1 MINSFN
7 WYVVNT
13 KPRQEDYA
21 ERMITQIGVDVFYPK
36 INEKKGLFPGYLFAR
51 YNPMEHFK
59 KIRYSRGVR
68 DIVSYG
74 LNPVPVDEKIIDS
87 IKIRMKNGLVQIS
100 NDLFK
105 KGERVIIREGLFK
118 DFEGIFEDV
127 KDSERIIILLNLIS
141 YQARIVVEAAKV
153 GRAA

>member
-1 MINSFN
+1 MNSYN

-13 KPRQEDYA
+13 KPRQEDLA

-74 LNPVPVDEKIIDS
+74 YNPVSVEDDIVET
-87 IKIRMKNGLVQIS
+87 IKARIRNGFVQIS

>member
-1 MINSFN
+1 M
-7 WYVVNT
+7 
-13 KPRQEDYA
+13 
-21 ERMITQIGVDVFYPK
+21 
-36 INEKKGLFPGYLFAR
+36 
-51 YNPMEHFK
+51 
-59 KIRYSRGVR
+59 
-68 DIVSYG
+68 
-74 LNPVPVDEKIIDS
+74 PVDEEIIDS
-87 IKIRMKNGLVQIS
+87 IKLRMKNGFVQIS

-141 YQARIVVEAAKV
+141 YQAKIVVEAAKV

>member
-1 MINSFN
+1 MINSCY

-13 KPRQEDYA
+13 KPRQEEFA
-21 ERMITQIGVDVFYPK
+21 KRMIAQLGVETLYPK
-36 INEKKGLFPGYLFAR
+36 INERKGLFPGYLFAK
-51 YNPMEHFK
+51 YNPMEYFK
-59 KIRYSRGVR
+59 RIRYTKGVR

-74 LNPVPVDEKIIDS
+74 YNPVPVDDDIIDA
-87 IKIRMKNGLVQIS
+87 IRTRMKNGFIQIS

-118 DFEGIFEDV
+118 DFEGIFEDI

-141 YQARIVVEAAKV
+141 YQARIVVEAEKV
-153 GRAA
+153 GRAS

>member
-1 MINSFN
+1 MNSYN

-13 KPRQEDYA
+13 KPRQEDLA

-36 INEKKGLFPGYLFAR
+36 INEKKGLFPRLSLCPIQSNGAFQ
-51 YNPMEHFK
+51 

-74 LNPVPVDEKIIDS
+74 YNPVSVEDDIVET
-87 IKIRMKNGLVQIS
+87 IKARIRNGFVQIS

-105 KGERVIIREGLFK
+105 R
-118 DFEGIFEDV
+118 
-127 KDSERIIILLNLIS
+127 
-141 YQARIVVEAAKV
+141 
-153 GRAA
+153 GRG